1 MVKIEGDGF
10 IKSKFLKMLAVMVI
24 GFVVVVSTMSYNGS
38 KHELEQSAENNLKV
52 LSESIYQSMTNS
64 MLSGDSQHVIDAKK
78 SAEEL
83 EGVDFLSI
91 SKSKKVISDFG
102 LKDNYTSDSEI
113 LGVFKSKKPTIS
125 ELSGDSH
132 QMKILK
138 PFIAKEKCL
147 GCHVSA
153 KTGDVLGVL
162 DLRVSLD
169 ESDKNIAFFT
179 TMITLSNIFMAL
191 ILVATVLV
199 LLDKLIS
206 KPLDNMIEVI
216 KDLSSGHGDL
226 TKRLPVTSNDE
237 LGVIAK
243 DFNTYLES
251 IEDTKKKERVFIS
264 EAQKSINRAKHGWYE
279 ETISAKIESESLTR
293 FKNDVNEM
301 IISTKVNFE
310 NLNSVLSQYANH
322 NYTAKLELNNIEK
335 GGAFEQLVN
344 HINELKSVITKMLVE
359 NKRNGLTLDASS
371 DLLLEN
377 VRLINETS
385 IKTEESLENA
395 NDALKIITDNITSSS
410 QKIEKMS
417 SLSSNV
423 TSSSKKGEELAAKTA
438 ASMDDI
444 NTQVLEI
451 NKSISLID
459 QIAFQTNILSLNAAV
474 EAATAGEAGKGFAVV
489 ASEVRNLANK
499 SAEAANHIKE
509 LVENAS
515 KKTSEGK
522 EIAYQM
528 IEGYSGLSSNI
539 SNTIEYID
547 EIEVASG
554 KQLKEI
560 DKINSIISKVTHQ
573 IQQNT
578 DITKT
583 THEVA
588 LETDKLAKYVV
599 AKVDEKEFI
608 GRDEVSI

>member
-1 MVKIEGDGF
+1 
-10 IKSKFLKMLAVMVI
+10 
-24 GFVVVVSTMSYNGS
+24 
-38 KHELEQSAENNLKV
+38 
-52 LSESIYQSMTNS
+52 
-64 MLSGDSQHVIDAKK
+64 
-78 SAEEL
+78 
-83 EGVDFLSI
+83 
-91 SKSKKVISDFG
+91 
-102 LKDNYTSDSEI
+102 
-113 LGVFKSKKPTIS
+113 
-125 ELSGDSH
+125 
-132 QMKILK
+132 
-138 PFIAKEKCL
+138 
-147 GCHVSA
+147 
-153 KTGDVLGVL
+153 
-162 DLRVSLD
+162 
-169 ESDKNIAFFT
+169 
-179 TMITLSNIFMAL
+179 
-191 ILVATVLV
+191 
-199 LLDKLIS
+199 
-206 KPLDNMIEVI
+206 
-216 KDLSSGHGDL
+216 
-226 TKRLPVTSNDE
+226 
-237 LGVIAK
+237 
-243 DFNTYLES
+243 
-251 IEDTKKKERVFIS
+251 
-264 EAQKSINRAKHGWYE
+264 
-279 ETISAKIESESLTR
+279 
-293 FKNDVNEM
+293 
-301 IISTKVNFE
+301 
-310 NLNSVLSQYANH
+310 
-322 NYTAKLELNNIEK
+322 
-335 GGAFEQLVN
+335 
-344 HINELKSVITKMLVE
+344 MLVE
-359 NKRNGLTLDASS
+359 NKRNGLALDASS

-385 IKTEESLENA
+385 IKTEESLENV

-417 SLSSNV
+417 SLSFNV

-474 EAATAGEAGKGFAVV
+474 EAATAGEAGRGFAVV

-499 SAEAANHIKE
+499 SAEVANHIKE